1 MLSSLM
7 SMTSLIMDVHPKTV
21 STTEGHGIIGM
32 DIIHT
37 TITDDPTIGTVGTT
51 ITVPK
56 SIIIAVIIARII
68 ARIIAHTKGI
78 MDMERSTIVDMANDT
93 VDMANDT
100 VDMANDTVAA
110 DAVVACGDRIDP
122 AEA

>member
-100 VDMANDTVAA
+100 VANDTVAA
-110 DAVVACGDRIDP
+110 DAVVACADRIDP